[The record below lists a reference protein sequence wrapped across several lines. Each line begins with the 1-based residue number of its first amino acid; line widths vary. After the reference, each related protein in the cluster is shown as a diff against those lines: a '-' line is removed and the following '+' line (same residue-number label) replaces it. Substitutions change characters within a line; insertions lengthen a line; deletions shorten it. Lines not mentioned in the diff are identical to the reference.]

1 MKDLLLSKL
10 WSSIKHNPSQKIHAL
25 LEQSGEKLKM
35 TILPSEPIMM
45 NA

>member
-1 MKDLLLSKL
+1 MNKVFTVSYG
-10 WSSIKHNPSQKIHAL
+10 SSIKHNPSKKIHAL

>member
-1 MKDLLLSKL
+1 MNKDLLLSKG
-10 WSSIKHNPSQKIHAL
+10 SSIKHNPAKKIHAL